1 MEKKEEKIIRKPE
14 PEDKKNYFKM
24 KNQGRTSIR
33 WTPEERARLEEMM
46 QEDGWENLSGFIKF
60 KVFGTYD
67 IEDKVKSLI
76 DKKDTTFIVLLM
88 KNMTL
93 DIAAHYEYFL
103 ERYRKD
109 MNQLWKEEGVNF
121 KKWISATNRWMAEM
135 TKVLQEYL
143 YLQRR
148 IADALGLREYFV
160 LPSDSMKLDLDNPS
174 QEEYEKI
181 ARQMHTEQ
189 IMMGRISKD

>member
-1 MEKKEEKIIRKPE
+1 MRKKEEKNIRKPE
-14 PEDKKNYFKM
+14 PEDKKSYFKM

-33 WTPEERARLEEMM
+33 WTPEERARLEGMM
-46 QEDGWENLSGFIKF
+46 QEDGWKNLSGFIKF

-103 ERYRKD
+103 ERYHKD